1 LSSPILRDKNRCEIG
16 AISAKIKAWAP
27 TLSIAGMASPN
38 VGDSQ
43 SIQSSGGDSYIMI
56 TEVRSPERRPV
67 HTQRYH
73 WVAVGG
79 GSMHSHPLTG
89 CVVLVAGARRGGRSV
104 PAHTQRSGSAAAPD
118 KARGCAPGI
127 DAVCVISHACAW
139 LAPART
145 TAHRMISSKPWH
157 RRRCH
162 DTHAHALAASAR
174 ECGGISVT
182 SDHAPINMR
191 NGGAR

>member
-1 LSSPILRDKNRCEIG
+1 MSSPILRDKNRCEIG

-43 SIQSSGGDSYIMI
+43 SIQSSGGDSYIII

-145 TAHRMISSKPWH
+145 TAH
-157 RRRCH
+157 
-162 DTHAHALAASAR
+162 DQQQTLAPPPLPRHTRTRAR
-174 ECGGISVT
+174 SLRTG
-182 SDHAPINMR
+182 MR
-191 NGGAR
+191 GNLSHFRSCSH